1 MKEPIDIK
9 GAMNGSRLVTL
20 PHLRPEVERALSFV
34 DTPKVWLE
42 IGFDHGFRLRSMS
55 ALNPS
60 VHFVG
65 LEVRKKRVEELLL
78 WVKEMGVENLLP
90 WRIDARTAIH
100 NVFKPASFDGVDIL
114 FPTPWWDPKK
124 REKRLLVQPEF
135 LAAIHRC
142 LKPKGVVYLETDVRE
157 YSERVDS
164 AFNQTSHLWTP
175 IPDGSSKKRPRCERR
190 SRRQRKCAREALRVF
205 EFCFEKVS

>member
-34 DTPKVWLE
+34 DASKVWLE

-55 ALNPS
+55 VLNPS
-60 VHFVG
+60 FHFVG
-65 LEVRKKRVEELLL
+65 LEVRKKRVDELLL
-78 WVKEMGVENLLP
+78 WAKENGVKNLLP

-100 NVFKPASFDGVDIL
+100 NVFESASFDGVDIL

-124 REKRLLVQPEF
+124 REKRLLIQPEF
-135 LAAIHRC
+135 LTALHRC
-142 LKPKGVVYLETDVRE
+142 LKPNGVVHLETDVQE
-157 YSERVDS
+157 YSEIAYG
-164 AFNQTSHLWTP
+164 AFEETSHLWTLVSEG
-175 IPDGSSKKRPRCERR
+175 DAQKRPRCERR
-190 SRRQRKCAREALRVF
+190 SRRQRKCARESIPVF